1 MAKAE
6 ATVTAVDEPVV
17 DEKIRISITID
28 PSLRRNIRIAAA
40 HADREIGDWC
50 VEVLKQAALRAIKG

>member
-17 DEKIRISITID
+17 DEKIRISVTID
-28 PSLRRNIRIAAA
+28 PSLRRNMRIAAA
-40 HADREIGDWC
+40 HADM
-50 VEVLKQAALRAIKG
+50 EVGEWATTVLRQAAIKAVRG